1 MNILSEQIIEYL
13 ENELRINHSRI
24 EKIINEIKTKEKEL
38 DISQQTHDLQI
49 EIEELK
55 SKLRL
60 LCMDSENYTQ
70 QIDYE
75 KKRIEQRDKNLKV
88 IETYFDF

>member
-1 MNILSEQIIEYL
+1 MNVLSEQIIEYL

-24 EKIINEIKTKEKEL
+24 EKIKNEIKTKEKEL
-38 DISQQTHDLQI
+38 DISQQTHELQI

-60 LCMDSENYTQ
+60 LYMDSENYTQ